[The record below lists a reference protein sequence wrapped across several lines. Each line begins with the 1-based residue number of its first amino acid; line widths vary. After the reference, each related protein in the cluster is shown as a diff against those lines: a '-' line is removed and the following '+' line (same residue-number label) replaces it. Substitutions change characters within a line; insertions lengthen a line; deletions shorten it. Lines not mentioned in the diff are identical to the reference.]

1 MAPPSS
7 LRNLRGKV
15 TTEVVLEKPKN
26 INQEIINNMAKNTEK
41 KKADKVV
48 EEESFEDDFGFL
60 GNYDDENDNSDSL
73 SLPENTAKSAI
84 SCAFIGVGGGGGKM
98 AKAFIDI
105 GFNKTFLIN
114 TTEKDQPS
122 DLDEKHFLLIPG
134 ADGVGK
140 DVSLGKEV
148 FDSNSAMVED
158 ALRTRVGK
166 IDWLFVLCG
175 GGGGTG
181 SAAYALN
188 KSFER
193 FLSTREATGRVI
205 YVVSKPTAQ
214 EMLNPTIVKNYES
227 LLEDVSKST
236 HIVIDNEKQLE
247 LLRGKVG
254 LLNMY
259 PAANSTF
266 AKLFWQFLKMAS
278 ESSPVQTFDTKDLE
292 KCLGTDGR
300 IFIGSTIIKNTDSK
314 NLGAD
319 IYQGSIN
326 GSPCLKPGK
335 TPTSGALLLLV
346 TEDHAN
352 DPNVSNQL
360 EAAVSY
366 VGGRADIL
374 FSGIYIKNKL
384 PGLIGLVM
392 LGGVDG

>member
-366 VGGRADIL
+366 VGGRADVL

>member
-15 TTEVVLEKPKN
+15 TTEAVLEKPNN
-26 INQEIINNMAKNTEK
+26 INQEIINNMAKNTGK
-41 KKADKVV
+41 KKADKVA

-193 FLSTREATGRVI
+193 FLSTREATGRVVYI
-205 YVVSKPTAQ
+205 VSKPTAQ

-227 LLEDVSKST
+227 LLADVSNST
-236 HIVIDNEKQLE
+236 HIVIDNEKQLQ

-300 IFIGSTIIKNTDSK
+300 IFIGSTIIKNTDST

-335 TPTSGALLLLV
+335 TPTAGALLLLV
-346 TEDHAN
+346 SEDHAN

-366 VGGRADIL
+366 VGGRADVL

-384 PGLIGLVM
+384 PGLIGLVL